1 MGLAESEKTIHSL
14 LATKLILN
22 QNRRPLRLLAALPL
36 TGSTSIS
43 MLSMFYKMR
52 TETTSQFHKAH
63 LSRVAVLIAI
73 LFALLLPRLASATD
87 TTERLRTS
95 VARMNDWLGVGEKAQ
110 AWRKLLNLN
119 VLDSQ
124 AAKGEQADLTTLR
137 SLLNVFDRDDES
149 LKHPVFQE
157 VRSSIKAQIDQ
168 LDRTRSQEL
177 IDLQFAAQQA
187 VAKFEPP
194 TISKLEY
201 LRDVARYELQLLK
214 KVYRRDYDSRSR
226 AEVFYELKL
235 NDTVDFL
242 GEMKIEMP
250 PEVSVGKMKSMIED
264 ERNSLEKIVD
274 KIDALPMELP
284 EEDEDDEN
292 DQDTNIIELSPPVP
306 DVTKEDDLKSLKAQE
321 EALEKRIKELEK
333 KASAVFKKDKPRL
346 IRRRDFGRALRRS
359 QRRFRNLAKEQT
371 DSAFASARAAVDRFA
386 DAYEFSTEDNI
397 QQEYIERVIELA
409 DLLPTLSDPNDP
421 LSHAKLG
428 SILQWLE
435 DRHQLNDLCV
445 AIRRKYSGPNTY
457 VSVSSRLI
465 QSLSTRSSAEYD
477 RVAEDFLGRFARG
490 LSYTNTTVNVYPI
503 DDPDQVRVSI
513 VLGGTA
519 STDTYVRQLSFKIK
533 STASGSL
540 SGRRDLYASLNGL
553 YASESSVDASISAQ
567 YGGISSNCGLVQ
579 RLAAKSFAEEQ
590 TSTDDESSRRVKE
603 RLRERFDS
611 ETSTAIDDGVEQ
623 VETFAQMARKF
634 YALLPQIYLRS
645 FSDRVEAVAKKDT
658 RSAFGATINPSFRT
672 AGSDVQLK
680 LHESMISNYLDLVFA
695 GRTFTNDDLE
705 AEIKAFAKDTDLL
718 GGAAAG
724 DEEIEDFKI
733 SFPKVRPI
741 QIEFSENRIN
751 VIVTGTRF
759 EQGDNAIK
767 TSLTIKLSFK
777 VVGRDGKLFLQPQGT
792 PEIDLSEGEEPGA
805 DSIAFAKILE
815 KRLGEAVESSGSE
828 GIELPSNLIPDVPQ
842 LKGVDVI
849 NSLQLGLFEMQD
861 GWLYLGW
868 NYQGGTVST
877 PGIWNELTIEEF
889 EPLYLPEGEPELI
902 EQPPVDESVLNL
914 TPANNDDVILE
925 SVLVE
930 GSIENA
936 GVVIGQ

>member
-1 MGLAESEKTIHSL
+1 MFHTMSTENTSTVHKTH
-14 LATKLILN
+14 
-22 QNRRPLRLLAALPL
+22 P
-36 TGSTSIS
+36 
-43 MLSMFYKMR
+43 YK
-52 TETTSQFHKAH
+52 
-63 LSRVAVLIAI
+63 VAVLVAVI
-73 LFALLLPRLASATD
+73 FALLTPQMAPACD

-137 SLLNVFDRDDES
+137 SLLNLFDRGDES

-157 VRSSIKAQIDQ
+157 VRSSIMAQIEQ
-168 LDRTRSQEL
+168 LDRIQSQEL

-194 TISKLEY
+194 SISKLEH

-214 KVYRRDYDSRSR
+214 KVYRRDYDSRTR
-226 AEVFYELKL
+226 ADVFHKLKL

-242 GEMKIEMP
+242 GEMDVEMP

-264 ERNSLEKIVD
+264 ERKSLEEIVD
-274 KIDALPMELP
+274 QIDALPMETP
-284 EEDEDDEN
+284 EEDEDENKGDE
-292 DQDTNIIELSPPVP
+292 DDEDPNIIELSPPVP
-306 DVTKEDDLKSLKAQE
+306 DSDDESDLKSLKAKG
-321 EALEKRIKELEK
+321 EALEERIEELEK
-333 KASAVFKKDKPRL
+333 KAAEIFKKDKPRL

-359 QRRFRNLAKEQT
+359 QRRFRNLAKERT

-397 QQEYIERVIELA
+397 QQEYIERVVDLANLMPTLA
-409 DLLPTLSDPNDP
+409 DPDDP

-428 SILQWLE
+428 NILQWLE

-465 QSLSTRSSAEYD
+465 QSLTSRSSAEYD

-513 VLGGTA
+513 VLGGMA
-519 STDTYVRQLSFKIK
+519 STDTYVRQLAFKIK
-533 STASGSL
+533 STASGNL
-540 SGRRDLYASLNGL
+540 SGRRDLYANLNGL

-590 TSTDDESSRRVKE
+590 STTDAESTRRVKE
-603 RLRERFDS
+603 RLRDRFDS
-611 ETSTAIDDGVEQ
+611 ETSTVVDEGVEQ
-623 VETFAQMARKF
+623 VESIAQMARKF
-634 YALLPQIYLRS
+634 YALLPQVYLRS

-680 LHESMISNYLDLVFA
+680 LHESMISNYLDLIFA
-695 GRTFTNDDLE
+695 GRTFTNDELE
-705 AEIKAFAKDTDLL
+705 AELKAFAKGTDLL
-718 GGAAAG
+718 DGMEAG
-724 DEEIEDFKI
+724 DEEMEDFKI
-733 SFPKVRPI
+733 SFPEVRPV
-741 QIEFSENRIN
+741 QIEFTGNRLN

-777 VVGRDGKLFLQPQGT
+777 VVSRDGKLFLQTQGT
-792 PEIDLSEGEEPGA
+792 PEIDLSEGEKPGA

-815 KRLGEAVESSGSE
+815 KRLAEAVESSGSE
-828 GIELPSNLIPDVPQ
+828 GVELPANLIPDVPQ
-842 LKGVDVI
+842 LEGVDVVK
-849 NSLQLGLFEMQD
+849 SLQLGLLEMQD

-877 PGIWNELTIEEF
+877 PAIWNELTVEEF

-902 EQPPVDESVLNL
+902 EQLPIDESVSNTVLENGGDAIL
-914 TPANNDDVILE
+914 QSVIVDGSLE
-925 SVLVE
+925 NTRIS
-930 GSIENA
+930 
-936 GVVIGQ
+936 IGQ